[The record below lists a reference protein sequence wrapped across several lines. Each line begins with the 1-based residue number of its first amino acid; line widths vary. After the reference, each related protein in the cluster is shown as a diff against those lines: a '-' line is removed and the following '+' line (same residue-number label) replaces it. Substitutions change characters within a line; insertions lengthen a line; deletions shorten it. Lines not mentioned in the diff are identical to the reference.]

1 VEKKIADLD
10 RQIKELKNQR
20 DRLIKESGLEGA
32 ELRRILAFRTPKRT
46 ICQLLRELH
55 DDTRGAQRK
64 KVAQCLLIAKKMDAK
79 LIEYAGRQYT
89 KGWYDERGR
98 FKTTD

>member
-10 RQIKELKNQR
+10 RQINELKAQR
-20 DRLIKESGLEGA
+20 DRLIKESGLEGD

-46 ICQLLRELH
+46 ICQLLRELY
-55 DDTRGAQRK
+55 DDTRGEQRR
-64 KVAQCLLIAKKMDAK
+64 KVAQCLLIAKRMDAK

-89 KGWYDERGR
+89 KGWYDKQGK
-98 FKTTD
+98 FND